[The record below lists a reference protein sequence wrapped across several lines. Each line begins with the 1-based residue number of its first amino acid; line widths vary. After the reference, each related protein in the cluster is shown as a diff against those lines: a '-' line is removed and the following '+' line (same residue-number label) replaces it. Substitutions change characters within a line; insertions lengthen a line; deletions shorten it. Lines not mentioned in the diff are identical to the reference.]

1 MSGQKHF
8 NFLNSMN
15 IFEKLLEIKTG
26 KKDLDI
32 KAIYID
38 KLNSEKF
45 LSYSSY
51 YYDKKLTLFL

>member
-1 MSGQKHF
+1 
-8 NFLNSMN
+8 MN

-26 KKDLDI
+26 KKNLDI

-51 YYDKKLTLFL
+51 YYDKKTHTFFIN